1 MKYLLEEL
9 FSQVVV
15 PVVLVVVQQQE
26 SARVEVGN
34 SPNTVFVVGAQVS
47 NTALLGWWNDFEMGG
62 FVNLLVSDTVQV
74 DSLDENEFLQ
84 VKQKR
89 TLSFE

>member
-47 NTALLGWWNDFEMGG
+47 NTALLGWWDDFEMGG

-84 VKQKR
+84 VKQKC

>member
-9 FSQVVV
+9 FSEVVV

>member
-47 NTALLGWWNDFEMGG
+47 NTALLGWWDDFEMGG